1 MKRKVITLD
10 CVRDVCFSDGNEIIH
25 RGVKTKEAIEINSDI
40 INVYTANEKIVG
52 NEIVADIKFI
62 VRGGISSETKTLSLS
77 VHCTMEQAT
86 KNIELIAKILEEFR
100 VEEAI
105 ENEKT
110 KQVQPKLELQDAD
123 EMEQS

>member
-1 MKRKVITLD
+1 MKRKIITLD
-10 CVRDVCFSDGNEIIH
+10 CVRDICYTSGNDVVH
-25 RGVKTKEAIEINSDI
+25 RGVQTKEAVEINSDM
-40 INVYTANEKIVG
+40 INVFTSNEKIVG
-52 NEIVADIKFI
+52 NEIVTDIKFI
-62 VRGGISSETKTLSLS
+62 VRSGIGDNKTLDWH

-123 EMEQS
+123 EVEQS

>member
-1 MKRKVITLD
+1 M
-10 CVRDVCFSDGNEIIH
+10 
-25 RGVKTKEAIEINSDI
+25 
-40 INVYTANEKIVG
+40 
-52 NEIVADIKFI
+52 
-62 VRGGISSETKTLSLS
+62 S

-123 EMEQS
+123 EVEQS

>member
-62 VRGGISSETKTLSLS
+62 VRCGISSETKTLGMS

-123 EMEQS
+123 EVEQS

>member
-1 MKRKVITLD
+1 MKRKVITLE
-10 CVRDVCFSDGNEIIH
+10 CVRDVCFAGENEVIH

-40 INVYTANEKIVG
+40 INVYTANEKVVG
-52 NEIVADIKFI
+52 NEIVADVKFI
-62 VRGGISSETKTLSLS
+62 VRVGTSGETKTLGMS

-110 KQVQPKLELQDAD
+110 KQVQPKLELQDAN